1 MDNLL
6 PHQNLSL
13 DDMEGEIWKDIE
25 GYDGYYQV
33 SNCGR
38 IKSLSR
44 CIFNGMGYYLKKE
57 KILKLSM
64 RNDGYQV
71 VGLYIENISKNFLV
85 HRLVASAFVKNLFN
99 KEKVIHIDFIKH
111 NNNSNN
117 LEWTNSLEA
126 VCYNMCNQKSSSEF
140 IGVSF
145 RKNRNKWLSSIV
157 INGKLIHIGSF
168 KTQEEAYQARCDYE
182 KNNKIENRY
191 LLLIFHNLF

>member
-182 KNNKIENRY
+182 KNNNIENRY
-191 LLLIFHNLF
+191 L

>member
-191 LLLIFHNLF
+191 L